1 MNLQILTVAIVV
13 WALCSG
19 PRVSAQEPQR
29 EQPRPANA
37 SPTKPPEERPSRY
50 QATNVRI
57 ELTVTDSVGPSGPQK
72 KSISMM
78 IADGHMGR
86 IRALRGGGGEPM
98 LNVDATPIITGERV
112 RLQVSLEYVAP
123 SIGASGTRLASIT
136 EVVTVLVEPGKPMVI
151 SQSADPAV
159 DRKVTVE
166 VTATILK

>member
-1 MNLQILTVAIVV
+1 MNVQILTLAVV
-13 WALCSG
+13 MWALCGG

-37 SPTKPPEERPSRY
+37 SPTKPTEERTSRF
-50 QATNVRI
+50 QTTNVRI

-123 SIGASGTRLASIT
+123 SIRLASIT
-136 EVVTVLVEPGKPMVI
+136 EVVTVIVDPGKPMVI